1 MWSIMVLLKEPT
13 MKSMT
18 FSNLA
23 ADFKPTEFYKKIMF
37 CPAKDLSPSPSRP
50 LPPTFF
56 NETLKISFND
66 LNDLLSKV
74 FPETTQQSNFIP
86 TCSFLLSISNRYN
99 FGNLL
104 RTILGSYQIGP
115 HASTCYVHHRILTVS
130 TPSAESRRFLCR
142 RSLWS
147 GIWNRNSLEDLPTMN
162 TQVPQP

>member
-1 MWSIMVLLKEPT
+1 MWSIMVRFVA
-13 MKSMT
+13 MT
-18 FSNLA
+18 
-23 ADFKPTEFYKKIMF
+23 
-37 CPAKDLSPSPSRP
+37 RP

-56 NETLKISFND
+56 NETLKISSND

-86 TCSFLLSISNRYN
+86 TCSFLLSILNRYN
-99 FGNLL
+99 FGNVL
-104 RTILGSYQIGP
+104 RTILGPYQIGP

-147 GIWNRNSLEDLPTMN
+147 GIWNRNPLEDLPTMN